1 MQQNGIEIKK
11 AISKKAA
18 LTQAL
23 NYLNDSVPS
32 EYPWVHETKF
42 TCSNDGKKMTVSMPT
57 IGQIAN
63 SSGREIWNGKEWK
76 FEYVFYVGQGESRIE
91 VFRFYLNDDGQVEKV
106 DEELFGS
113 VEGTD
118 FLNYVCGEVYVGT
131 LNSSLFAATPTIQN
145 S

>member
-23 NYLNDSVPS
+23 NYLSDSVPS
-32 EYPWVHETKF
+32 EYPSIHGAKF
-42 TCSNDGKKMTVSMPT
+42 TSSNDGKYMTVSMPA

-76 FEYVFYVGQGESRIE
+76 FEFIFYVGQHESRIE
-91 VFRFYLNDDGQVEKV
+91 VFRFYLNDDGQVEKI

-118 FLNYVCGEVYVGT
+118 FLNYVCGAVYVGT
-131 LNSSLFAATPTIQN
+131 LNSSLFAVTPAIQN